1 MEKYLEIKNAIQ
13 ERVDCGLMHSA
24 TIGVSVKGQELFRY
38 KIGTIDRQ
46 IFRLASMTKPITAAA
61 ILICQ
66 DMGLVSVKDEVEK
79 YIPSFQN
86 MKVGKVVDG
95 KVVFDKDC
103 PVPMTI
109 EHILTHSSGLGSG
122 DVGNLQWE
130 GVKVNEL
137 EEQVEKYSKWYLDFV
152 PGSSQLYSGTVALD
166 VVARIVEVV
175 SGMKYIDFLKK
186 YLFEPLDMIDT
197 TYKLTEE
204 QKVRLVPM
212 YQINEERTNSF
223 HKELEDRYAGFDGIA
238 EGYTSG
244 CAGMFSTYDDYSH
257 FASMLANGG
266 EYNGKR
272 ILSKQAVLDMAVPR
286 LSTDFVGIDQFFNWG
301 YGVYVRG
308 NENKDFQKILKGSFG
323 WSGAY
328 STHFFIDP
336 SLNLS
341 AVMMT
346 NMNND
351 LGSGSPSIQVF
362 EKVVREHIIDKL

>member
-1 MEKYLEIKNAIQ
+1 MKYYSLLGRRRSSHFIENRSQ
-13 ERVDCGLMHSA
+13 
-24 TIGVSVKGQELFRY
+24 
-38 KIGTIDRQ
+38 
-46 IFRLASMTKPITAAA
+46 LAS
-61 ILICQ
+61 
-66 DMGLVSVKDEVEK
+66 
-79 YIPSFQN
+79 
-86 MKVGKVVDG
+86 
-95 KVVFDKDC
+95 
-103 PVPMTI
+103 
-109 EHILTHSSGLGSG
+109 
-122 DVGNLQWE
+122 
-130 GVKVNEL
+130 
-137 EEQVEKYSKWYLDFV
+137 
-152 PGSSQLYSGTVALD
+152 
-166 VVARIVEVV
+166 
-175 SGMKYIDFLKK
+175 FL
-186 YLFEPLDMIDT
+186 
-197 TYKLTEE
+197 
-204 QKVRLVPM
+204 
-212 YQINEERTNSF
+212 
-223 HKELEDRYAGFDGIA
+223 
-238 EGYTSG
+238 
-244 CAGMFSTYDDYSH
+244 
-257 FASMLANGG
+257 LANGG

>member
-1 MEKYLEIKNAIQ
+1 MDKYSGIKNAIQ
-13 ERVDCGLMHSA
+13 ERVDHGLMHSA
-24 TIGVSVKGQELFRY
+24 TIGVSVKGKELFRY

-46 IFRLASMTKPITAAA
+46 IFRLASMTKPITAVA

-79 YIPSFQN
+79 YIPSFKD

-103 PVPMTI
+103 PVPITI

-122 DVGNLQWE
+122 EVGNLQWK
-130 GVKVNEL
+130 KVEADEL
-137 EEQVEKYSKWYLDFV
+137 KEQVEIYSKWYLDFV

-166 VVARIVEVV
+166 VVARIVEIV
-175 SGMKYIDFLKK
+175 SKMKYIDFLKK
-186 YLFEPLDMIDT
+186 YIFEPLDMVDT

-204 QKVRLVPM
+204 QKTRLVPM
-212 YQINEERTNSF
+212 YQINEEGTNSF
-223 HKELEDRYAGFDGIA
+223 HKELEDRYAGFESMK

-244 CAGMFSTYDDYSH
+244 CAGLFSTYDDYSR

-272 ILSKQAVLDMAVPR
+272 VLSEQAVSEMAVPR
-286 LSTDFVGIDQFFNWG
+286 LSTDFVGIDRFFNWG

-308 NENKDFQKILKGSFG
+308 DENEDFQKILKGSFG

-336 SLNLS
+336 MHNLS

-362 EKVVREHIIDKL
+362 EKAVREYVIDKL

>member
-66 DMGLVSVKDEVEK
+66 DMGLVSVKDKVEK

-186 YLFEPLDMIDT
+186 YLQ
-197 TYKLTEE
+197 TE
-204 QKVRLVPM
+204 
-212 YQINEERTNSF
+212 
-223 HKELEDRYAGFDGIA
+223 
-238 EGYTSG
+238 
-244 CAGMFSTYDDYSH
+244 C
-257 FASMLANGG
+257 
-266 EYNGKR
+266 
-272 ILSKQAVLDMAVPR
+272 
-286 LSTDFVGIDQFFNWG
+286 
-301 YGVYVRG
+301 
-308 NENKDFQKILKGSFG
+308 
-323 WSGAY
+323 
-328 STHFFIDP
+328 
-336 SLNLS
+336 
-341 AVMMT
+341 
-346 NMNND
+346 
-351 LGSGSPSIQVF
+351 
-362 EKVVREHIIDKL
+362 